1 MKRLSKKILLI
12 LSLLMLVGL
21 MGCSAQSS
29 EINDFNKL
37 GDLTKQLNFSAK
49 CVSGFSNGFLFAVA
63 DIMENELLLC
73 YKNPQTAETINC
85 YMKAAPETAEPL
97 PPNTQQWQEGDVLF
111 TFYQF
116 DYKFVPPDYEET
128 EEDTAAVNAGSL
140 QLAWGS
146 SEVEEHIIQGV
157 VWQED
162 DVRYMLSGMDL
173 TLTADEMLDMAAQI
187 VNSDNQKDVLA
198 N

>member
-1 MKRLSKKILLI
+1 M
-12 LSLLMLVGL
+12 
-21 MGCSAQSS
+21 
-29 EINDFNKL
+29 
-37 GDLTKQLNFSAK
+37 
-49 CVSGFSNGFLFAVA
+49 
-63 DIMENELLLC
+63 
-73 YKNPQTAETINC
+73 
-85 YMKAAPETAEPL
+85 
-97 PPNTQQWQEGDVLF
+97 LF

-173 TLTADEMLDMAAQI
+173 TLTADEMLYMAAQI
-187 VNSDNQKDVLA
+187 VNSDNQKEILA

>member
-1 MKRLSKKILLI
+1 
-12 LSLLMLVGL
+12 

-146 SEVEEHIIQGV
+146 REVEEHIIQGV

-187 VNSDNQKDVLA
+187 VNSDNQKEILA

>member
-12 LSLLMLVGL
+12 LCLLMLGGL
-21 MGCSAQSS
+21 TGCTAQSS

-37 GDLTKQLNFSAK
+37 GDLTKQLNFSPK

-63 DIMENELLLC
+63 LLLG
-73 YKNPQTAETINC
+73 YENPQTAETINC
-85 YMKAAPETAEPL
+85 YMKAAPEAVEPL
-97 PPNTQQWQEGDVLF
+97 PPNTQQRQEGDVLLSC
-111 TFYQF
+111 YQF

-187 VNSDNQKDVLA
+187 VNSDNQKEILA

>member
-1 MKRLSKKILLI
+1 
-12 LSLLMLVGL
+12 
-21 MGCSAQSS
+21 MGCSAQAS

-49 CVSGFSNGFLFAVA
+49 CVSSFSNGFLFAVA

-187 VNSDNQKDVLA
+187 VNSDNQKEVLA